1 MSFIPPGLT
10 RYLQPLDVVV
20 NKPFKEG
27 IKKLYV
33 EYCLESGTECIKVS
47 RNKIIEMITKVWCDP
62 NFNLIIFFLIK
73 YINFIILIIN

>member
-1 MSFIPPGLT
+1 MNQKLCLLF
-10 RYLQPLDVVV
+10 LQALHA
-20 NKPFKEG
+20 
-27 IKKLYV
+27 
-33 EYCLESGTECIKVS
+33 ECIKVS